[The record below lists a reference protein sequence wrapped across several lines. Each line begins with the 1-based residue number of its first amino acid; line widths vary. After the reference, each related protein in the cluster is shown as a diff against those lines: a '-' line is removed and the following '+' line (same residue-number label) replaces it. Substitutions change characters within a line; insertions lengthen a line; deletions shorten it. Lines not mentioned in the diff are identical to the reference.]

1 MPRAH
6 HLSPAQQR
14 ALALLSAGSTA
25 TAAAQFVGVHRN
37 TVGNWLRSTAFR
49 EALIEIRRDQD
60 LAWREQARSLA
71 PQALGAIQAI
81 LADPQAPKP
90 RSPSKAACPQNRPPH
105 RTPHR
110 PPQNPPPPSP
120 AATSPAHVAADGNSS
135 VAACPFVDSKDQNGF
150 VRSNSHA
157 TPNAQTCTISPKTA
171 QFPRGAGRPLA
182 PAL

>member
-14 ALALLSAGSTA
+14 VLALLSAGSTA

-81 LADPQAPKP
+81 LADPQAP
-90 RSPSKAACPQNRPPH
+90 AAVRLEAALAVQGRLPAK
-105 RTPHR
+105 
-110 PPQNPPPPSP
+110 SP
-120 AATSPAHVAADGNSS
+120 APSDTPPAAPKPAAAQPGRNQP
-135 VAACPFVDSKDQNGF
+135 CPCGS
-150 VRSNSHA
+150 
-157 TPNAQTCTISPKTA
+157 
-171 QFPRGAGRPLA
+171 GRKFKRCCMSTR
-182 PAL
+182 